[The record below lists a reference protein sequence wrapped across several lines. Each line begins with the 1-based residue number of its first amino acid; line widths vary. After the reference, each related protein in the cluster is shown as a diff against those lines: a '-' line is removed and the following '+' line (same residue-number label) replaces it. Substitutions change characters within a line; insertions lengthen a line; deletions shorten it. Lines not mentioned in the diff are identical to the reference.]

1 MIKCMKTFEISHWMP
16 IFFVVF
22 KKQNKTI
29 IVKNY
34 AETLTPNF
42 ILHFT

>member
-29 IVKNY
+29 IVKK
-34 AETLTPNF
+34 
-42 ILHFT
+42 LHRDVDT